1 MDERQTLL
9 RSIPAADVLLRAP
22 SLEAAA
28 RAHGGAAV
36 LGAVRAELDA
46 LRASVLRGEARAIP
60 PRPDLCAA
68 ALQRLRTGQTM
79 RLRHVVNATG
89 VALHTNLGRAP
100 LADAACTA
108 VQEAASNYTNLEYT
122 LETGARGSRT
132 AAVEELLCALCG
144 CEAAFVV
151 NNNAAAVLLA
161 LAVLSRGKGAAVS
174 RGELVEIGDG
184 FRLRDILEESGA
196 RVVEV
201 GATNRT
207 HTDDYE
213 RAARENDLAVLF
225 KAHTSNFRMVGFT
238 QSVSLRELARISA
251 RYGLATVA
259 DLGGGALLDEAAY
272 PFSGEP
278 SISRALRDGADIV
291 CFSGD
296 KLLGGPQAGILLGRA
311 KLIERMRLHP
321 LARALRIDKLS
332 LAALEA
338 TLRLYCD
345 PARAGNEIPALR
357 MLCTAPETLRARA
370 VYLNKLIEQ
379 EGANCATEIISV
391 KRPVGGG
398 CAPSALLDGFAV
410 AVLPAALHVETLE
423 ARLRAAAPLP
433 VVARISQGRLLL
445 DTATIRDDEC
455 PAVAAAV
462 KAGCVL

>member
-46 LRASVLRGEARAIP
+46 LRASVLHGEARAIP

-132 AAVEELLCALCG
+132 AAVEELLCVLCG

-161 LAVLSRGKGAAVS
+161 LAALSRGKGAAVS

-238 QSVSLRELARISA
+238 QSVSLRELARIGV

-259 DLGGGALLDEAAY
+259 DLGGGAPLDEAAY

-278 SISRALRDGADIV
+278 SISRAL
-291 CFSGD
+291 
-296 KLLGGPQAGILLGRA
+296 GRA
-311 KLIERMRLHP
+311 ELIGRMRLHP

>member
-1 MDERQTLL
+1 MDERQILL
-9 RSIPAADVLLRAP
+9 RAIPAADVLLRAP

-60 PRPDLCAA
+60 PRPVLCAA
-68 ALQRLRTGQTM
+68 VTERLRRDQAM
-79 RLRHVVNATG
+79 RLRHVINATG

-100 LADAACTA
+100 LADTACAA
-108 VQEAASNYTNLEYT
+108 VQDAASNYTNLEYT

-132 AAVEELLCALCG
+132 AAVEELLCGLCG
-144 CEAAFVV
+144 CEAAFIV

-161 LAVLSRGKGAAVS
+161 LAALARGGGVAVS

-207 HTDDYE
+207 HTGDYE
-213 RAARENDLAVLF
+213 RAADENDLAVLF

-238 QSVSLRELARISA
+238 QSVPIRELAQIGA
-251 RYGLATVA
+251 RRGLLTVA
-259 DLGGGALLDEAAY
+259 DLGGGALLEEKAY

-278 SISRALRDGADIV
+278 SIPKALRDGADVV

-311 KLIERMRLHP
+311 ELIERMRRHP
-321 LARALRIDKLS
+321 LARALRMDKLS

-338 TLRLYCD
+338 TLRLYGD
-345 PARAGNEIPALR
+345 PARAGREIPALR
-357 MLCTAPETLRARA
+357 MLYAGPEELRARA
-370 VYLNKLIEQ
+370 ERLHRLIEQ
-379 EGANCATEIISV
+379 ASAACTAEIIPV

-398 CAPSALLDGFAV
+398 CAPAVLLDGFAV
-410 AVLPAALHVETLE
+410 ALLPTELRVEELE
-423 ARLRAAAPLP
+423 ARLRAAMPLP
-433 VVARISQGRLLL
+433 VVARISEERLLL

-462 KAGCVL
+462 KAGCAP

>member
-1 MDERQTLL
+1 MDERQILL
-9 RSIPAADVLLRAP
+9 RAIPAADVLLRAP

-60 PRPDLCAA
+60 PRPVLCAA
-68 ALQRLRTGQTM
+68 VTERLRRDQAM
-79 RLRHVVNATG
+79 RLRHVINATG

-100 LADAACTA
+100 LADTACAA
-108 VQEAASNYTNLEYT
+108 VQDAASNYTNLEYT

-132 AAVEELLCALCG
+132 AAVEELLRGLCG
-144 CEAAFVV
+144 CEAAFIV

-161 LAVLSRGKGAAVS
+161 LAALARGGGVAVS

-207 HTDDYE
+207 HTGDYE
-213 RAARENDLAVLF
+213 RAADENDLAVLF

-238 QSVSLRELARISA
+238 QSVPIRELAQIGA
-251 RYGLATVA
+251 RRGLLTVA
-259 DLGGGALLDEAAY
+259 DLGGGALLEEKAY

-278 SISRALRDGADIV
+278 SIPKALRDGADVV

-311 KLIERMRLHP
+311 ELIERMRRHP
-321 LARALRIDKLS
+321 LARALRMDKLS

-338 TLRLYCD
+338 TLRLYGD
-345 PARAGNEIPALR
+345 PARAGREIPALR
-357 MLCTAPETLRARA
+357 MLYAGPEELRARA
-370 VYLNKLIEQ
+370 ERLHRLIEQ
-379 EGANCATEIISV
+379 AGAACTAEIIPV

-398 CAPSALLDGFAV
+398 CAPAVLLDGFAV
-410 AVLPAALHVETLE
+410 ALLPTELRVEELE

-433 VVARISQGRLLL
+433 VVARISEERLLL

-462 KAGCVL
+462 KAGCAP